1 MNQES
6 PLPISPR
13 KVYSVSEL
21 TSEIKELLE
30 DTFEHLWVEGEVSD
44 VHLHSSGHLYFT
56 LKDERSQ
63 IRTVMFRSQVRLLAF
78 EPEDGM
84 YVLCRGR
91 VGVYE
96 ARGAYQLILDFME
109 PRGLGA
115 LLRAFDQLKDR
126 LQKEGLFDPARKR
139 PLPFLPRR
147 IGIVTSPTGAA
158 IRDMLQILGRRF
170 PNLHILIRPTR
181 VQGEGAAQE
190 IAGALDDLNRLPDLD
205 LIVLTRGGGSLEDL
219 WAFNEEEVARAIARS
234 GIPVVTGVGHEVDF
248 TIADF
253 VADLRAPT
261 PSAAAE
267 MIVPLRRDL
276 EEHLKGSGDALS
288 QCISRIIRERR
299 DALSQWSKRI
309 SDPRKRVA
317 DQRISLDDYHSR
329 LLTHMGR
336 VFKTNQETLSHQRAM
351 LLGKD
356 PRERIQRGRMELEGL
371 KERAFTATQAVLQT
385 HRGAFEREVA
395 LLHSLSPLNVLGRG
409 YSITR
414 RHPTDEIVRDATT
427 LRPGDRLRLTFH
439 RGEASCRVDE
449 THSKE

>member
-21 TSEIKELLE
+21 TSEIKDLLE

-96 ARGAYQLILDFME
+96 ARGIYQFILDFME

-115 LLRAFDQLKDR
+115 LLRAFEQLKDR

-276 EEHLKGSGDALS
+276 EEHLKGSGNALS
-288 QCISRIIRERR
+288 QCISRIIRESR
-299 DALSQWSKRI
+299 DALSEWSKRI

-395 LLHSLSPLNVLGRG
+395 LLHSLSPLNVLDRG

-414 RHPTDEIVRDATT
+414 RHPTDEIVRDAAT

-439 RGEASCRVDE
+439 QGEASCRVDE